1 MRISASSRWHTVCSF
16 SGVYPSFPFNPSLSV
31 TRPDIAAINWCARP
45 PHLKNPILSSPYAPS
60 RDTRRER
67 GITLLEVLIAMVIIV
82 VASIGFTSTYYLLN
96 TRATRLRADAVA
108 YSILRAKIA
117 KDMTDPWISNSTP
130 VDCVLT
136 TGSVQT
142 TADPSDPYDV
152 GPTVT
157 LLDSS
162 DSPTSATLTGT
173 LYRNTY
179 AFESAA
185 QTVVIDY
192 TLTYN
197 FRNKTYTD
205 SASTVRARDY

>member
-1 MRISASSRWHTVCSF
+1 MSSPQIFISAQGASPSTGGAVAPYVRSRA
-16 SGVYPSFPFNPSLSV
+16 GM
-31 TRPDIAAINWCARP
+31 
-45 PHLKNPILSSPYAPS
+45 
-60 RDTRRER
+60 
-67 GITLLEVLIAMVIIV
+67 TLLEVMIGLTLFVI
-82 VASIGFTSTYYLLN
+82 ASIGFVGAHFMLN
-96 TRATRLRADAVA
+96 TRATRLRIDAVA

-117 KDMTDPWISNSTP
+117 KDMTDPWLSNSVP

-136 TGSVQT
+136 SGSSVQT
-142 TADPSDPYDV
+142 TADPNDPYDV

-162 DSPTSATLTGT
+162 DSPSTPTVTGT

-179 AFESAA
+179 TMEAAA

-192 TLTYN
+192 SLAYT
-197 FRNKTYTD
+197 FRGKTYTD